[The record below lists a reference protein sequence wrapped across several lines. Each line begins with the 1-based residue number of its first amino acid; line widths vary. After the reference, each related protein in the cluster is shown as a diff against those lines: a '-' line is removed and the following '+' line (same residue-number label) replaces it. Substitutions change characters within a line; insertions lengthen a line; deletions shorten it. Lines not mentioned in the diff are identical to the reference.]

1 VQERTETIFNRNTE
15 QFAALNGIKPQ
26 SVRAQV
32 CRIGSYFGITP
43 LRLANGRLMWPD
55 KQAQPASQSEAA

>member
-1 VQERTETIFNRNTE
+1 MQERTETIFNRNTE

-32 CRIGSYFGITP
+32 CRTGSYFGITP

-55 KQAQPASQSEAA
+55 KQARPASQSEAA